1 MQITLS
7 RAVWVA
13 GVLTAATLTP
23 AARAQLPSSPYPFHD
38 LNRTAQ
44 PASVRVQVFT
54 NTGLRTTVTVP
65 DGGSVTVGSYSQLSE
80 GRNEFGVPI
89 LGRVPYA
96 GRGFRNVGY
105 GRDAVS
111 GRVGVSVR
119 IIDLREEEYLQT
131 GVRSR

>member
-1 MQITLS
+1 
-7 RAVWVA
+7 
-13 GVLTAATLTP
+13 
-23 AARAQLPSSPYPFHD
+23 
-38 LNRTAQ
+38 
-44 PASVRVQVFT
+44 
-54 NTGLRTTVTVP
+54 
-65 DGGSVTVGSYSQLSE
+65 VTVGSYSQLSE